1 MPHALPPLPYAY
13 GALEPTIDELTMRLH
28 HDKHHGGHVAGL
40 NAALDGTGW
49 ADRPVEEV
57 LADLAALPEEK
68 RTLVRNH
75 GGGHVNHRLF
85 WESMAPHHQG
95 CPAGPLAEAIE
106 ARFGSVRELK
116 RQVSDAG
123 AERFGSGWAWL
134 VHDGDGLAVT
144 ATADQDSPLL
154 QGHAPLLGI
163 DVWEHA
169 YYLRYQQRRADYIE
183 AWWNV
188 VDWQRVAA
196 RYASATGGD
205 A

>member
-1 MPHALPPLPYAY
+1 
-13 GALEPTIDELTMRLH
+13 
-28 HDKHHGGHVAGL
+28 
-40 NAALDGTGW
+40 
-49 ADRPVEEV
+49 
-57 LADLAALPEEK
+57 
-68 RTLVRNH
+68 
-75 GGGHVNHRLF
+75 
-85 WESMAPHHQG
+85 MAPHHQG
-95 CPAGPLAEAIE
+95 CPTGPLAEAIE
-106 ARFGSVRELK
+106 ARFGSVCELK
-116 RQVSDAG
+116 RLVSGAG

-169 YYLRYQQRRADYIE
+169 YYLRYEHRRADYIE

-188 VDWQRVAA
+188 VDGQRVAA

>member
-40 NAALDGTGW
+40 NAALDGTAW
-49 ADRPVEEV
+49 ADHPVEEV
-57 LADLAALPEEK
+57 LADLAALPEDK

-75 GGGHVNHRLF
+75 GGGHVNHSLF